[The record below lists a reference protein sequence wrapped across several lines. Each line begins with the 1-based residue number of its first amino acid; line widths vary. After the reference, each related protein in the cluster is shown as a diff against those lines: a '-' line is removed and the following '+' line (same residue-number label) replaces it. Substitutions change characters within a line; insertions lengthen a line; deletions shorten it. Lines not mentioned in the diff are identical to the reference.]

1 MTLPR
6 IWPLV
11 NEAVS
16 AWIDDDTPSMG
27 AALAYYTVFS
37 IAPLLLIVIA
47 VAGLV
52 FGQEAARGEIMGQL
66 SGLLG
71 TDSARAVQDLL
82 ESVNQPGT
90 GVLAT
95 LLGIVVLLIG
105 ATTVFAEL
113 QSALDRIWRAPERPV
128 GSGLWALLRSRLL
141 SLGMVMGLGFL
152 LMVSLVVSAGLSALG
167 KWWTPWLSAGA
178 VAMAQALNVGVSMV
192 LLSAIFAMI
201 YKWMPRVKVAWS
213 DVGVGAVITALLF
226 TLGKS
231 LIGLYIGRSGVASAK
246 VAASGTTLANK
257 VLTTRAAPI
266 TSGMPRRRSQRTSGA
281 STKVSS
287 TAMTTGA
294 SSGWPSFSKKTSAM
308 ASNARWAR
316 VDRGSAG
323 TGASADADADA
334 VGSGGA
340 AMTSAGAAARSSEL
354 GGSKAGKLGGA
365 VALSCRCAPRCCCAR
380 P

>member
-1 MTLPR
+1 MKLQR

-11 NEAVS
+11 KETVS
-16 AWIDDDTPSMG
+16 SWIDDDAPSMG

-37 IAPLLLIVIA
+37 VAPLLLIVIA

-141 SLGMVMGLGFL
+141 SLGMVLGLGFL

-167 KWWTPWLSAGA
+167 KWWTPWLSSGA
-178 VAMAQALNVGVSMV
+178 VELAQTINVGASMV

-213 DVGVGAVITALLF
+213 DVWVGAVITALLF

-231 LIGLYIGRSGVASAK
+231 LIGLYIGRSGVASA
-246 VAASGTTLANK
+246 
-257 VLTTRAAPI
+257 
-266 TSGMPRRRSQRTSGA
+266 
-281 STKVSS
+281 
-287 TAMTTGA
+287 
-294 SSGWPSFSKKTSAM
+294 F
-308 ASNARWAR
+308 
-316 VDRGSAG
+316 
-323 TGASADADADA
+323 
-334 VGSGGA
+334 
-340 AMTSAGAAARSSEL
+340 GAAASLVVLLVWVYWSAQIFLL
-354 GGSKAGKLGGA
+354 GAEFTWVWAIRHGSLKGRYGGGPLPSA
-365 VALSCRCAPRCCCAR
+365 RHAAPASGQPQPALTPLTPLTPAQE
-380 P
+380 

>member
-11 NEAVS
+11 KEAVS
-16 AWIDDDTPSMG
+16 AWIDDDAPSMG

-71 TDSARAVQDLL
+71 TDSARAVEDLL
-82 ESVNQPGT
+82 QSVNNPEA

-178 VAMAQALNVGVSMV
+178 VDMAQALNVGVSMV

-231 LIGLYIGRSGVASAK
+231 LIGLYIGRSGVASA
-246 VAASGTTLANK
+246 
-257 VLTTRAAPI
+257 
-266 TSGMPRRRSQRTSGA
+266 
-281 STKVSS
+281 
-287 TAMTTGA
+287 
-294 SSGWPSFSKKTSAM
+294 F
-308 ASNARWAR
+308 
-316 VDRGSAG
+316 
-323 TGASADADADA
+323 
-334 VGSGGA
+334 
-340 AMTSAGAAARSSEL
+340 GAAASLVVLLVWVYWSAQVFLL
-354 GGSKAGKLGGA
+354 GAEFTWVWANRHGSLKGRYGDGPLPSARHA
-365 VALSCRCAPRCCCAR
+365 APPAR
-380 P
+380 PPAGPPASPPASPPQPALVPAQE

>member
-1 MTLPR
+1 MKLQSIR
-6 IWPLV
+6 SLMK
-11 NEAVS
+11 EAVS
-16 AWIDDDTPSMG
+16 SWIDDDAPSMG

-71 TDSARAVQDLL
+71 SDSARAVEDLI
-82 ESVNQPGT
+82 ERVNQPDT

-105 ATTVFAEL
+105 ATSVFAEL
-113 QSALDRIWRAPERPV
+113 PSALDRIWRAPEQPA
-128 GSGLWALLRSRLL
+128 GSGLWALLRTRLL

-167 KWWTPWLSAGA
+167 KWWTPWLSPDA
-178 VAMAQALNVGVSMV
+178 VFLAQWLNVAVSLV

-201 YKWMPRVKVAWS
+201 YKWMPRVKVAWR

-231 LIGLYIGRSGVASAK
+231 LIGLYIGRSGVASA
-246 VAASGTTLANK
+246 
-257 VLTTRAAPI
+257 
-266 TSGMPRRRSQRTSGA
+266 
-281 STKVSS
+281 
-287 TAMTTGA
+287 
-294 SSGWPSFSKKTSAM
+294 F
-308 ASNARWAR
+308 
-316 VDRGSAG
+316 
-323 TGASADADADA
+323 
-334 VGSGGA
+334 
-340 AMTSAGAAARSSEL
+340 GAAASLAVLLVWVYWSAQIFLL
-354 GGSKAGKLGGA
+354 GAEFTWVWANRHGSLQGRHGDGPLPSARHAAPPARLPQP
-365 VALSCRCAPRCCCAR
+365 ALASVPE
-380 P
+380 

>member
-11 NEAVS
+11 KEAVS
-16 AWIDDDTPSMG
+16 AWIDDDAPSMG

-71 TDSARAVQDLL
+71 TDSARAVEDLL
-82 ESVNQPGT
+82 ESVNNPEA

-113 QSALDRIWRAPERPV
+113 QSALDRIWRAPERPA

-141 SLGMVMGLGFL
+141 SLGMVLGLGFL

-167 KWWTPWLSAGA
+167 KWWTPWLSSGA
-178 VAMAQALNVGVSMV
+178 VELAQTINVGASMV

-213 DVGVGAVITALLF
+213 DVWVGAVITALLF

-231 LIGLYIGRSGVASAK
+231 LIGLYIGRSGVASA
-246 VAASGTTLANK
+246 
-257 VLTTRAAPI
+257 
-266 TSGMPRRRSQRTSGA
+266 
-281 STKVSS
+281 
-287 TAMTTGA
+287 
-294 SSGWPSFSKKTSAM
+294 F
-308 ASNARWAR
+308 
-316 VDRGSAG
+316 
-323 TGASADADADA
+323 
-334 VGSGGA
+334 
-340 AMTSAGAAARSSEL
+340 GAAASLVVLLVWVYWSAQIFLL
-354 GGSKAGKLGGA
+354 GAEFTWVWAIRHGSLKGRYGGGPLPSARHAAPAAGQPQP
-365 VALSCRCAPRCCCAR
+365 ALTPLTPLTPAQE
-380 P
+380 

>member
-1 MTLPR
+1 MKLQR

-11 NEAVS
+11 KETVS
-16 AWIDDDTPSMG
+16 SWIDDDAPSMG

-37 IAPLLLIVIA
+37 VAPLLLIVIA

-71 TDSARAVQDLL
+71 TDSARAVEDLL
-82 ESVNQPGT
+82 ESVNNPEA

-105 ATTVFAEL
+105 ATTVFAVL
-113 QSALDRIWRAPERPV
+113 QSALDRIWRAPERPA

-141 SLGMVMGLGFL
+141 SLGMVLGLGFL

-167 KWWTPWLSAGA
+167 KWWTPWLSSGA
-178 VAMAQALNVGVSMV
+178 VELAQTINVGASMV

-213 DVGVGAVITALLF
+213 DVWVGAVITALLF

-231 LIGLYIGRSGVASAK
+231 LIGLYIGRSGVASA
-246 VAASGTTLANK
+246 
-257 VLTTRAAPI
+257 
-266 TSGMPRRRSQRTSGA
+266 
-281 STKVSS
+281 
-287 TAMTTGA
+287 
-294 SSGWPSFSKKTSAM
+294 F
-308 ASNARWAR
+308 
-316 VDRGSAG
+316 
-323 TGASADADADA
+323 
-334 VGSGGA
+334 
-340 AMTSAGAAARSSEL
+340 GAAASLVVLLVWVYWSAQIFLL
-354 GGSKAGKLGGA
+354 GAEFTWVWAIRHGSLKGRYGGGPLPSARHAAPAAGQPQP
-365 VALSCRCAPRCCCAR
+365 ALTPLTPLTPAQE
-380 P
+380 

>member
-1 MTLPR
+1 MKLQR

-11 NEAVS
+11 KETVS
-16 AWIDDDTPSMG
+16 SWIDDDAPSMG

-37 IAPLLLIVIA
+37 VAPLLLIVIA

-71 TDSARAVQDLL
+71 TDSARAVEDLL
-82 ESVNQPGT
+82 ESVNNPEA

-113 QSALDRIWRAPERPV
+113 QSALDRIWRAPERPA

-141 SLGMVMGLGFL
+141 SLGMVLGLGFL

-167 KWWTPWLSAGA
+167 KWWTPWLSSGA
-178 VAMAQALNVGVSMV
+178 VELAQTINVGASLV

-213 DVGVGAVITALLF
+213 DVWVGAVITALLF

-231 LIGLYIGRSGVASAK
+231 LIGLYIGRSGVASA
-246 VAASGTTLANK
+246 
-257 VLTTRAAPI
+257 
-266 TSGMPRRRSQRTSGA
+266 
-281 STKVSS
+281 
-287 TAMTTGA
+287 
-294 SSGWPSFSKKTSAM
+294 F
-308 ASNARWAR
+308 
-316 VDRGSAG
+316 
-323 TGASADADADA
+323 
-334 VGSGGA
+334 
-340 AMTSAGAAARSSEL
+340 GAAASLVVLLVWVYWSAQIFLL
-354 GGSKAGKLGGA
+354 GAEFTWVWAIRHGSLKGRYGGGPLPSARHAAPAAGQPQP
-365 VALSCRCAPRCCCAR
+365 ALTPLTPAQE
-380 P
+380 

>member
-1 MTLPR
+1 VTLPR

-11 NEAVS
+11 KESVS
-16 AWIDDDTPSMG
+16 SWIDDDAPSMG

-66 SGLLG
+66 TGLLG

-82 ESVNQPGT
+82 ESVNQPDT

-95 LLGIVVLLIG
+95 LLGSVVLLIG

-128 GSGLWALLRSRLL
+128 GGGLWALLRSRLG

-167 KWWTPWLSAGA
+167 TWWAPWLSPGT
-178 VAMAQALNVGVSMV
+178 VDLVQTLNVVVSMV
-192 LLSAIFAMI
+192 LLSVIFAMI
-201 YKWMPRVKVAWS
+201 YKWMPRVQVAWS
-213 DVGVGAVITALLF
+213 DVWVGAVITALLF

-231 LIGLYIGRSGVASAK
+231 LIGLYIGRSGVASAFGAAAALVVLLVWVYWSAQIFLLGAEFTWVWAHRHGSLK
-246 VAASGTTLANK
+246 GRYGDGPLPSARHVAPPDRPPDRLSPRPSTSPSASPPVRPPVNPPA
-257 VLTTRAAPI
+257 
-266 TSGMPRRRSQRTSGA
+266 RRSQG
-281 STKVSS
+281 
-287 TAMTTGA
+287 
-294 SSGWPSFSKKTSAM
+294 
-308 ASNARWAR
+308 
-316 VDRGSAG
+316 
-323 TGASADADADA
+323 
-334 VGSGGA
+334 
-340 AMTSAGAAARSSEL
+340 
-354 GGSKAGKLGGA
+354 
-365 VALSCRCAPRCCCAR
+365 
-380 P
+380 

>member
-1 MTLPR
+1 MKLQR

-11 NEAVS
+11 KETVS
-16 AWIDDDTPSMG
+16 SWIDDDAPSMG

-37 IAPLLLIVIA
+37 VAPLLLIVIA

-71 TDSARAVQDLL
+71 TDSARAVEDLL
-82 ESVNQPGT
+82 ESVNNPEA

-113 QSALDRIWRAPERPV
+113 QSALDRIWRAPERPA

-141 SLGMVMGLGFL
+141 SLGMVLGLGFL

-167 KWWTPWLSAGA
+167 KWWTPWLSSGA
-178 VAMAQALNVGVSMV
+178 VELAQTINVGASMV

-213 DVGVGAVITALLF
+213 DVWVGAVITALLF

-231 LIGLYIGRSGVASAK
+231 LIGLYIGRSGVASA
-246 VAASGTTLANK
+246 
-257 VLTTRAAPI
+257 
-266 TSGMPRRRSQRTSGA
+266 
-281 STKVSS
+281 
-287 TAMTTGA
+287 
-294 SSGWPSFSKKTSAM
+294 F
-308 ASNARWAR
+308 
-316 VDRGSAG
+316 
-323 TGASADADADA
+323 
-334 VGSGGA
+334 
-340 AMTSAGAAARSSEL
+340 GAAASLVVLLVWVYWSAQIFLL
-354 GGSKAGKLGGA
+354 GAEFTWVWANRHGSLKGRYGGGPLPSARHAAPAAGQPQPPLTPLTPLTPA
-365 VALSCRCAPRCCCAR
+365 QE
-380 P
+380 